1 MIKYQL
7 LIFIKV
13 IILCPFIALAQ
24 SEPPQFFTLDGRFT
38 EPNTTDPLLDASIAV
53 TIQVLNPAKTCIL
66 YEEQQSISTLST
78 SGYFNVRVGS
88 AVGAGKRTAFDSA
101 NSMNTVF
108 YNRTT
113 AITGKNS
120 GGGGCSYTP
129 LSGDERYFR
138 FFVTPSS
145 TGQTAQLSP
154 DMTLDSVPQAIV
166 AQTLQGLAP
175 SNVFQTSVTSTQ
187 AKLDNL
193 LTTNYSALTD
203 LISGTSTNYLHNNA
217 DGTQLPSP
225 PADPGTPAEGQ
236 VWYNSTSN
244 QIKFFDGSTVQTL
257 GVAGAGITSL
267 TAGSGLDG
275 GTITTTGTISIS
287 TGGVTN
293 AMLASGIDASKITT
307 GTLPAGV
314 VPAGTDTTK
323 LPLAGGTLTG
333 ALTLGA
339 STNFANFDLL
349 NLGHVTMTN
358 QRTFRFGQ
366 FDNAQQTTLLG
377 TPLTAGQAGTTWY
390 NTDTGKL
397 MYWNGTQSREVAD
410 TTTAGGDITA
420 VNTNAGSGLTGGAI
434 TGPVTLQI
442 ETDNTGIEING
453 SNQLQLKDLG
463 VTTAK
468 LAANSVTSAKIF
480 DGTIAT
486 ADLADTSVTNQKINT
501 VSPTKI
507 VAGPAEYLTYQ
518 PAASACTN
526 GQTLKWNGL
535 TGWECGNDDN
545 AGGDVTAVNTTF
557 PLSGGATSGAISLS
571 LLYDD
576 STIGINGSNQLIVKS
591 SGITATQLAT
601 DSVTTAKILDA
612 NVTTSK
618 IADDAITTAKILN
631 GNVTNAKIA
640 SVGVEKITSSATNYF
655 TYAPNNIACA
665 NGEVLKKTVN
675 GWECGTDIDTNTD
688 AVSSVFTRTGAITAQ
703 SGDYTATQIT
713 NTASGNIAAVTAQ
726 AALNELDSE
735 KVAKAGDTV
744 SGALILNGTLT
755 TNAAVTATSSVT
767 LNAQNEVRFA
777 DSDSS
782 NYVALR
788 SPATV
793 GSNITWTDRKSVV

>member
-1 MIKYQL
+1 MKYLTQWL
-7 LIFIKV
+7 MS
-13 IILCPFIALAQ
+13 ILFFWFPLCVFAQ
-24 SEPPQFFTLDGRFT
+24 SEPPQHMTVDGRFYEAGSST
-38 EPNTTDPLLDASIAV
+38 EPLLDPIV
-53 TIQVLNPAKTCIL
+53 NIRIQVLNPAKSCIL
-66 YEEQQSISTLST
+66 YEEQQSVSTLST
-78 SGYFNVRVGS
+78 SGYFNIQVGS
-88 AVGAGKRTAFDSA
+88 IVGDPKRTSLDSL
-101 NSMNTVF
+101 NTMKDVF

-113 AITGKNS
+113 AITGKTS
-120 GGGGCSYTP
+120 VGGGCSYTP
-129 LSGDERYFR
+129 TAMEARYFR
-138 FFVTPSS
+138 FLITPSTVGTTS
-145 TGQTAQLSP
+145 QLSP
-154 DMTLDSVPQAIV
+154 DMLIDSVPQAIV
-166 AQTLQGLAP
+166 AQTLQGLGP
-175 SNVFQTSVTSTQ
+175 SDVFRTSATSTQ

-193 LTTNYSALTD
+193 LTTSYSSITD
-203 LISGTSTNYLHNNA
+203 LIAGTSTQYLHNNA
-217 DGTQLPSP
+217 NGTQLPSP
-225 PADPGTPAEGQ
+225 PVDPGTLAEGQ

-244 QIKFFDGSTVQTL
+244 QIKFYDGSTIQTL
-257 GVAGAGITSL
+257 GVAGSGITSL

-293 AMLASGIDASKITT
+293 AMLATGIDASKITLN
-307 GTLPAGV
+307 TLPAGV
-314 VPAGTDTTK
+314 VPSGTDSTK

-366 FDNAQQTTLLG
+366 FDNAQQATLLG

-420 VNTNAGSGLTGGAI
+420 VSTNAGSGLSGGAI
-434 TGPVTLQI
+434 TGPVSLQV
-442 ETDNTGIEING
+442 ETDNTGVEING

-463 VTTAK
+463 VTNAK
-468 LAANSVTSAKIF
+468 LAANSVTSAKIV
-480 DGTIAT
+480 DATIAT
-486 ADLADTSVTNQKINT
+486 ADLADSSITNQKINT

-591 SGITATQLAT
+591 SGITASQLAT
-601 DSVTTAKILDA
+601 DAVTTTKILDS

-618 IADDAITTAKILN
+618 IANDAITTAKILN
-631 GNVTNAKIA
+631 NNVTNAKIV

-655 TYAPNNIACA
+655 TYAPNNVVCA

-688 AVSSVFTRTGAITAQ
+688 AVSSVFTRTGAVTAQ

-788 SPATV
+788 L
-793 GSNITWTDRKSVV
+793 